1 MLLLLGVFFSLMT
14 LTEQQPTGEIGGQQV
29 ANAILAQHSSEASIW
44 VVTRDLPSD
53 QAFAKTLTQSLV
65 AAGYDRI
72 HPVVGP
78 PRDARAALIQWQDQG
93 AKIDAIAGTEVTST
107 WLVFADLETSFP
119 EVGSPRIHRPT
130 PIAGPTFSSGTI
142 AQHYQ
147 PDCRHCHH
155 RHRDDD
161 RHHFRGIDLCRESDR
176 FFGGP
181 GLPANPR
188 SGRGPGCH
196 GHRDDLGLSGRSLG
210 LGSHR
215 GHHRWPD
222 HFLWRASFHRDPW
235 HDAHGQRS
243 CLPALWR

>member
-1 MLLLLGVFFSLMT
+1 MPRLNSQLIRALSDYGMVLMLLLLGVFFSLMT

-78 PRDARAALIQWQDQG
+78 PRDARAALVQWQDQG

-130 PIAGPTFSSGTI
+130 PYRWPNFLKRDNLLNITNHLDSKTSSRFLSRFLLILKFLDFLQPPMFSKRKNKRRINILEQVHHIQYS
-142 AQHYQ
+142 
-147 PDCRHCHH
+147 H
-155 RHRDDD
+155 RHQKYY
-161 RHHFRGIDLCRESDR
+161 IS
-176 FFGGP
+176 
-181 GLPANPR
+181 NIY
-188 SGRGPGCH
+188 
-196 GHRDDLGLSGRSLG
+196 
-210 LGSHR
+210 
-215 GHHRWPD
+215 
-222 HFLWRASFHRDPW
+222 
-235 HDAHGQRS
+235 
-243 CLPALWR
+243 